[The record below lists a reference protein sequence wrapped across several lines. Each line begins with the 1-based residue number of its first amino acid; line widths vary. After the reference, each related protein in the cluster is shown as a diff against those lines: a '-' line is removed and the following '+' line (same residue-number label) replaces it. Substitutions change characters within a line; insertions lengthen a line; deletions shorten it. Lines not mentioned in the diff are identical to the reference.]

1 MRRRA
6 FIAFLAGAAA
16 IVIGQSPAVAQTFLT
31 YSCLDGSEFVAA
43 FLAGDRS
50 AHLHLDGKAMTL
62 PRRLS
67 LSGTR
72 YAKGDV
78 TLRIAK
84 SVTTLTRGKRST
96 ECTGA

>member
-1 MRRRA
+1 MRRRE
-6 FIAFLAGAAA
+6 FITFLTCAAA
-16 IVIGQSPAVAQTFLT
+16 IVIGQSPVVAQTFLT

-50 AHLHLDGKAMTL
+50 AYLHLDGKAMTL
-62 PRRLS
+62 SRRLS

-72 YAKGDV
+72 YTKGDV
-78 TLRIAK
+78 TLRITK